1 MSFKMKSLLV
11 AIISFLFFAIHSCS
25 GRLLENSLFIA
36 SANPSAFDPN
46 LNSVI
51 DDGSR
56 LENDAIPR
64 HCDQEISPWSS
75 SSEKKAT
82 KLDEN
87 KLLSFRLSPASIQN
101 NNKADELPSAS
112 NKADGVF
119 HLLPK
124 GKVTPSG
131 PSPKVN
137 SMVTGQRLSK
147 SKRSPGVGHMQ
158 MVRFKSPA
166 INGDILKSHHS
177 KGDEKKIKR
186 KLGSTPSP

>member
-1 MSFKMKSLLV
+1 MKSLIL
-11 AIISFLFFAIHSCS
+11 AIISFLLVASHSCS
-25 GRLLENSLFIA
+25 GRLLENNQFIA

-46 LNSVI
+46 LNSVV

-56 LENDAIPR
+56 LENDAIL
-64 HCDQEISPWSS
+64 HCDQEMSS
-75 SSEKKAT
+75 SSEKNAT
-82 KLDEN
+82 KDEN
-87 KLLSFRLSPASIQN
+87 KLSFRLSPRRVQN
-101 NNKADELPSAS
+101 NNKADESPAS
-112 NKADGVF
+112 NKAEGVF

-131 PSPKVN
+131 PSPEVN

-158 MVRFKSPA
+158 MVRPKSPK

-177 KGDEKKIKR
+177 KGDDKKNKR
-186 KLGSTPSP
+186 KLGSTPSTEGGH